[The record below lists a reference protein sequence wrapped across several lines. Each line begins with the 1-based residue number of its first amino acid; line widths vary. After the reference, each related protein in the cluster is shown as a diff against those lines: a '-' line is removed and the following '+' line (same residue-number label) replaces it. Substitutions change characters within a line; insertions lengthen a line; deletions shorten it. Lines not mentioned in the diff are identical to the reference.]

1 MILVTGG
8 AGYIGSHYVLYER
21 ERGEEVVVLDNLIY
35 GHPEAVLDAQL
46 VVGDMG
52 DRALLER
59 ILSDYPITA
68 VVHFAAFA
76 SVPESVEHP
85 EKYYRN
91 NVLATFTLLEA
102 MRKHNVRHLVFS
114 SSAATFGN
122 PVYTPIDEAHPQKPI
137 NPYGESKEMCER
149 MMAAYDRAYG
159 LRFVSLRYFNAA
171 GADPKGRIGESHDPE
186 THLIP
191 IILQAAAGKRDY
203 VHVYGT
209 DYDTPDGSCIRDYV
223 HILDLAQAHAR
234 ALDMLRAGASSGFY
248 NLGSEHGYSVR
259 EVIRVCEQV
268 TGRPIKTVDGPRRP
282 GDPAVLVASAA
293 KAKAELG
300 WQPQFQ
306 DLAEIV
312 QTAWN
317 WEQNRRY

>member
-102 MRKHNVRHLVFS
+102 MRTHNVRHLVFS

-317 WEQNRRY
+317 WEQHRRY

>member
-46 VVGDMG
+46 VVGDMA

-317 WEQNRRY
+317 WEQHRRY

>member
-317 WEQNRRY
+317 WEQHRRY